1 MALSDDRVARYARQL
16 LVPGFG
22 EEAQQ
27 RLLEARVR
35 AVGAEAAAGPAL
47 AYLVQAGVG
56 RLWIDDPED
65 VIKVA
70 KVRGKGSRQN
80 NLVKSAGDSKQ
91 QRNTDLR

>member
-65 VIKVA
+65 VAPADV
-70 KVRGKGSRQN
+70 GG
-80 NLVKSAGDSKQ
+80 
-91 QRNTDLR
+91 